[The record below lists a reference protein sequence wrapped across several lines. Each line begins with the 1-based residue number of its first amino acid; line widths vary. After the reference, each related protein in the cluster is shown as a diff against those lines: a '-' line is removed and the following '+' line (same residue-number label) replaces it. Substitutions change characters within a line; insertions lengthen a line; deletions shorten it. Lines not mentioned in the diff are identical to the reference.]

1 MDWDLVGTPILGVHV
16 DYTPSNRVH
25 RRVGVRVPTGD
36 GFILLNHSY
45 LIWIPKMRMFGI
57 LPL

>member
-1 MDWDLVGTPILGVHV
+1 MDWDLVGTPILGVPV

-36 GFILLNHSY
+36 GFIILNHPY
-45 LIWIPKMRMFGI
+45 RIWIPKMRMFGI